1 MTIQQ
6 CFMRFQSCNNMGWF
20 TPKDSEQQEE
30 DGEIRNMTV
39 EMRQKLGDLECE
51 EAILKDKERFG
62 RVRASLMG
70 FLRAKHGR
78 NSADRALSRV
88 NKRLQE
94 NYFTQERH
102 FLFFYFIFLLKISKG

>member
-1 MTIQQ
+1 
-6 CFMRFQSCNNMGWF
+6 MGWF
-20 TPKDSEQQEE
+20 TPNNETEQEE
-30 DGEIRNMTV
+30 DGELRNMTI

-62 RVRASLMG
+62 RVRTSVMQ

-94 NYFTQERH
+94 HYFN
-102 FLFFYFIFLLKISKG
+102 S

>member
-1 MTIQQ
+1 
-6 CFMRFQSCNNMGWF
+6 MGLFWEN
-20 TPKDSEQQEE
+20 SETEQEE
-30 DGEIRNMTV
+30 DGELRNMTL

-62 RVRASLMG
+62 RVRTSVMQ

-78 NSADRALSRV
+78 DSADRALSRV

-94 NYFTQERH
+94 HHLN
-102 FLFFYFIFLLKISKG
+102 S